1 VANSQEPAARITI
14 RLDRSMREAF
24 AKRHRLMS
32 DRGEPRVSD
41 AELARLLIQVA
52 LGSELSQVAVTEAL
66 RRVASISRLLTNH
79 ALTILQRDAEQ
90 IIDGA
95 LDGE

>member
-1 VANSQEPAARITI
+1 
-14 RLDRSMREAF
+14 MRELF

-41 AELARLLIQVA
+41 AELARLLIQAA
-52 LGSELSQVAVTEAL
+52 LGSDMSQVAVTEAL
-66 RRVASISRLLTNH
+66 RRVATIARRLTSH

-95 LDGE
+95 LDDE

>member
-1 VANSQEPAARITI
+1 MSSSHEPAARITV
-14 RLDRSMREAF
+14 RLDQNMRELF

-32 DRGEPRVSD
+32 DRGEPVVSD
-41 AELARLLIQVA
+41 AELARLLIHVA
-52 LGSELSQVAVTEAL
+52 LGSEMSQVAITEAL